1 MALTK
6 NRPLVWQKHCYK
18 ETALR
23 NDYDLFR
30 PEPGQS
36 WGMAIFIR
44 LQVVLPWL
52 TLNGKG
58 KVITMPTCRS
68 ALTSPA
74 VKKGHSHVSP
84 YPTPKTGHSHTH
96 FVPPWPTLKKG
107 HNHNDKL
114 SFFFR
119 LDQRWGKGTLIYA
132 FVFSWP
138 HLKEK
143 EEEEE
148 KEDRHRHKDTL
159 FFAIISTEERA

>member
-6 NRPLVWQKHCYK
+6 NRSLVWQKHCYK
-18 ETALR
+18 GTALR

-36 WGMAIFIR
+36 WRMAIFIR

-58 KVITMPTCRS
+58 KVIAMPTCRS

-114 SFFFR
+114 SFFSPWPTLR
-119 LDQRWGKGTLIYA
+119 KGHTHIR
-132 FVFSWP
+132 FC
-138 HLKEK
+138 
-143 EEEEE
+143 
-148 KEDRHRHKDTL
+148 
-159 FFAIISTEERA
+159 FFMATFERKRRRRRKRRQT